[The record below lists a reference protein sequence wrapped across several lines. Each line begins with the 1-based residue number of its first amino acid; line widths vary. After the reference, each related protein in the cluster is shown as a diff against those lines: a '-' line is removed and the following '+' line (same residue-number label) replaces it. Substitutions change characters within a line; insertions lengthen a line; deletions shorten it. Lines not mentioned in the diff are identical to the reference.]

1 MIQAKQAKTVCI
13 DKVIDNRNRVIPL
26 IGATNSHGRLLYYIS
41 HSLFHFAVLP
51 VWSSCVFYPYSVTAF
66 EGGADLDQLGYR
78 YR

>member
-1 MIQAKQAKTVCI
+1 MIQAKQAKAVCI
-13 DKVIDNRNRVIPL
+13 DNVIGNQIRVIP
-26 IGATNSHGRLLYYIS
+26 IGATNSHGRLLYRFS

-66 EGGADLDQLGYR
+66 EGGSDLDQLEYR